1 MKYLIKIIFLIPFLV
16 LISLGQ
22 LAAQITPETPAPET
36 QDTTEQ
42 KPVIVDH
49 SDIGE
54 YIQEEG
60 RQIQMLMKVDRQ
72 VELRQGDAFMYCD
85 TAIIE
90 ENDVVA
96 YGNVIIQQGDSL
108 NVFADSLVYLGNER
122 IADLYRG
129 VVLENGEQ
137 RLFTEVLKYNLDTK
151 VATYFTGAMLTN
163 EETQLTSKRGYYY
176 VNEKEAFFKDS
187 VVVINDEFTLQADTL
202 KYDTE
207 TKVAT
212 FLGPSLIRQDSAKI
226 YCEAGFYDT
235 ANKRAEFTKNAQ
247 YLKGEQ
253 EATALVIRY
262 EGADDQVILEGD
274 ARFKEGEKDAT
285 ADVIRYDDK
294 QDLIFLEGNAVY
306 KDETQFIEADKI
318 EYDSKSES
326 VKTDGRS
333 RIVDETQILI
343 ADQIDYDNNS
353 QLGIA
358 TGNVFWVDT
367 VEQITISCENAE
379 YDRAT
384 DYLKATGG
392 RPLMTTL
399 INGDTLYLVADTLIS
414 YRPSAVMDTIVQ
426 ELDSLQLQI
435 DSVQLQ
441 KDTLGGD
448 VSILP
453 PIDSIVIKPLPMDT
467 LALDSIGMDSL
478 LVDSLLVD
486 TLVQA
491 PDPDARNLIANRN
504 VIVYK
509 SNMQAV
515 CDSLTYSTADSLFQ
529 FFKDPIIWSDT
540 SQFYADVIHMKLANN
555 KIDRILLYEN
565 SFIVNSPDE
574 VFFNQIKGRD
584 IIAFFEEDEI
594 RRVRVDG
601 NAESVY
607 YALDDDRAYV
617 AVNKTVC
624 SEMMLF
630 FGNNE
635 IEQINFYRQPQ
646 ATMHP
651 MNQIDHE
658 TLELPGF
665 YWETKKRPSSVADLR
680 KVVPEEKPEN
690 TPAEKGEEEELPEEK
705 EIELGQVQE
714 GIQEKVLQGI
724 ELSKEGKKKLEEGVE
739 VERVPEEIK
748 KNIVKEVEKIE
759 EEN

>member
-1 MKYLIKIIFLIPFLV
+1 MLNKTMSSIKKILFLIHCLV
-16 LISLGQ
+16 LVSLAQ
-22 LAAQITPETPAPET
+22 LTAQVTPDPPAPET
-36 QDTTEQ
+36 PDTTEQ

-54 YIQEEG
+54 YIQEGG

-96 YGNVIIQQGDSL
+96 YGNVIIQQNDSI

-129 VVLENGEQ
+129 VVLESGEQ

-151 VATYFTGAMLTN
+151 VATYFTGAMITT

-247 YLKGEQ
+247 YQKGEQ

-262 EGADDQVILEGD
+262 EGADDQIILEGN
-274 ARFKEGEKDAT
+274 AQFKEGQKEAT

-306 KDETQFIEADKI
+306 QDETQFIEADKI

-333 RIVDETQILI
+333 RIVDENQILI
-343 ADQIDYDNNS
+343 ADKIDYDNNT

-379 YDRAT
+379 YDRTT

-399 INGDTLYLVADTLIS
+399 IDGDTLYLVADTLIS
-414 YRPSAVMDTIVQ
+414 YRPAAIVDTIQTLDSIQLQNDSLNTTVLDPIPIDTVKIEVL
-426 ELDSLQLQI
+426 ELDSLQVDTLQI
-435 DSVQLQ
+435 D
-441 KDTLGGD
+441 T
-448 VSILP
+448 
-453 PIDSIVIKPLPMDT
+453 
-467 LALDSIGMDSL
+467 
-478 LVDSLLVD
+478 LLVD
-486 TLVQA
+486 TLLQE
-491 PDPDARNLIANRN
+491 PDPNARNLIANRN
-504 VIVYK
+504 VMVYK

-529 FFKDPIIWSDT
+529 FFVNPIIWSDT
-540 SQFYADVIHMKLANN
+540 SQFYADVIHMKLADN
-555 KIDRILLYEN
+555 KIDRILLYDN
-565 SFIVNSPDE
+565 SFIINSPDE

-584 IIAFFEEDEI
+584 IVAFFEEDEI
-594 RRVRVDG
+594 RRVKVDG

-607 YALDDDRAYV
+607 YALDDSKAYV

-635 IEQINFYRQPQ
+635 IEQINFYRQPK
-646 ATMHP
+646 ATMYP

-658 TLELPGF
+658 TLELAGF
-665 YWETKKRPSSVADLR
+665 YWETKKRPASVADLR
-680 KVVPEEKPEN
+680 KPVLVVEPVETVEKTDDMEETKDM
-690 TPAEKGEEEELPEEK
+690 EET
-705 EIELGQVQE
+705 E
-714 GIQEKVLQGI
+714 G
-724 ELSKEGKKKLEEGVE
+724 LEEGE
-739 VERVPEEIK
+739 GLEETEEL
-748 KNIVKEVEKIE
+748 KEEGKQKVLDKIE
-759 EEN
+759 VSEGEN